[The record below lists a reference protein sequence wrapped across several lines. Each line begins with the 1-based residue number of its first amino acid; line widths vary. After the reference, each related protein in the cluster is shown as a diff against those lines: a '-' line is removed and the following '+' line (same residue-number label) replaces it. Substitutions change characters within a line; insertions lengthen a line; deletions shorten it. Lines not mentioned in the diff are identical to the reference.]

1 MCSSCLLIEANL
13 HELGSGTAVICN
25 VMLAV
30 LKTRCLSPAP
40 GALLRVGGIK
50 C

>member
-1 MCSSCLLIEANL
+1 MCSSCLLIEASRNG
-13 HELGSGTAVICN
+13 LGSGTAVICN

-40 GALLRVGGIK
+40 GALLRVGGVK
-50 C
+50 Y